1 MVPQAGYVYIRCVQ
15 PPCGQGPGA
24 RVFDVQALANK
35 SGHIPYR
42 NSKLTYLLQPCLGG
56 DGKTL
61 MFVNINPEAS
71 SAYESLCALRFA
83 SKVNTVET
91 GARGGAKR
99 NVVSS
104 GAAGT
109 PADAGAP
116 AGVPGAGGPGALPP
130 LHRGNSESTLGTR
143 SGLPRPSTGGPSS
156 GGGRQSMAGGARQSI
171 MHSGSRGTSAGKS
184 SVGRASMAPSM
195 SGRSSSV
202 PAYKRQR

>member
-1 MVPQAGYVYIRCVQ
+1 MLSKGIALSLLWLSALGFRAWHVQ
-15 PPCGQGPGA
+15 LLCTQEPGA

-61 MFVNINPEAS
+61 MFVNINPEAP
-71 SAYESLCALRFA
+71 SAYESVCALRFA

-99 NVVSS
+99 NIMSSGVSS
-104 GAAGT
+104 
-109 PADAGAP
+109 PAEV
-116 AGVPGAGGPGALPP
+116 GVPGTGGPGALPP

-143 SGLPRPSTGGPSS
+143 SGLPRPSTGLSL
-156 GGGRQSMAGGARQSI
+156 I
-171 MHSGSRGTSAGKS
+171 HI
-184 SVGRASMAPSM
+184 
-195 SGRSSSV
+195 
-202 PAYKRQR
+202 